1 MTDQILN
8 KSSQNFESVV
18 EPSPMGL
25 ELPEGLS
32 FEAWERTGIQLGKDR
47 SRCLWKIG
55 DWWIFGE
62 RYDTRRYS
70 VPDHF
75 GVNYHTCE
83 NCASVAR
90 AFVGSRR
97 RESLS
102 FAHHAEVARLPP
114 EEADRLLDWCEQ
126 GIAANGRPRSRRELR
141 AKRDEVRREE
151 VLRKVE
157 RLRITEAA
165 TPDAPRKIAF
175 SSKPLPRDEGPPLHL
190 YNGYNGSGTPP
201 SRDVAPA
208 AATAATT
215 TPQLDES
222 PASGEVPADLH
233 KLRTETEPESLIHYN
248 LATIAEAI
256 EALSSEELSQLAT
269 LLSPK
274 KRAILCG
281 CDAVDPS
288 LSPPSRSL
296 H

>member
-1 MTDQILN
+1 MTTTELEILCQKITATSLTLPPN
-8 KSSQNFESVV
+8 LPREKWLEIGELLARSEST
-18 EPSPMGL
+18 L
-25 ELPEGLS
+25 HWHT
-32 FEAWERTGIQLGKDR
+32 A
-47 SRCLWKIG
+47 
-55 DWWIFGE
+55 DWWAFGTHQYGE
-62 RYDTRRYS
+62 RYQAAELL
-70 VPDHF
+70 PLAA
-75 GVNYHTCE
+75 HTYE
-83 NCASVAR
+83 NLASVAR
-90 AFVGSRR
+90 AFQETSRR

-102 FAHHAEVARLPP
+102 FSHHAEVARLPP

-248 LATIAEAI
+248 RATIAEAI